1 MSKSFRG
8 GVHPED
14 HKSLTSNKPI
24 EKLPLP
30 QKVIIPVSQH
40 IGAPGIP
47 VVKVGESVKKGQLIA
62 KDDAFITS
70 WVHASISGKVVD
82 IAEYESSL
90 RSRSLSIV
98 IESDGLDEWV
108 EGLPLQRDWEKLEP
122 AEIHKIIREAG
133 IVGLGGANFPTHVKL
148 SYGPEKK
155 IDTILLNASECE
167 PYLNS
172 DYRLMIEQT
181 DRIVTGVKI
190 AMRSLGVGR
199 VIVGVEDNKPEAVK
213 VFTEAFKGMNV
224 KVVAIP
230 TKYPQGA
237 ERMLIKV
244 LTGREIPAGGRHSDI
259 GIVGLNVGTIVAVAN
274 AVVNGI
280 PLIERITTVTGDAVK
295 EPKNLSIRIGTRF
308 KDAIDFCGGFSKTPE
323 KIINGG
329 PMMGYAQ
336 STLDVPVI
344 KGVAGILVMSS
355 EALSHDEESPC
366 IRCGKC
372 VEVCPIGLVPS
383 MLSILSERD
392 RYAEAK
398 KDYGLMNCIECGSC
412 AYVCPSKRNIVQ
424 YVRYAKSQNWAHS
437 SKGTH
442 S

>member
-1 MSKSFRG
+1 MAKSFRG
-8 GVHPED
+8 GVHPGD
-14 HKSLTSNKPI
+14 CKGLTSNKPI
-24 EKLPLP
+24 ETLPP
-30 QKVIIPVSQH
+30 PRKVIIPVSQH

-47 VVKVGESVKKGQLIA
+47 GVKVGDHVKKGQLIA
-62 KDDAFITS
+62 RDDAFITS

-82 IAEYESSL
+82 IAEYESSY
-90 RSRSLSIV
+90 RNRSLSIV
-98 IESDGLDEWV
+98 IEGDGLDEWV
-108 EGLPLQRDWEKLEP
+108 EGLPLQRDWEKLTP
-122 AEIHKIIREAG
+122 AEIHQIIRESG
-133 IVGLGGANFPTHVKL
+133 IVGLGGANFPTHIKL

-167 PYLNS
+167 PYLTS

-190 AMRSLGVGR
+190 AMKSLGVDR

-213 VFTEAFKGMNV
+213 AFTEAFKGMNV
-224 KVVAIP
+224 RVAAVP

-237 ERMLIKV
+237 ERMFIKV
-244 LTGREIPAGGRHSDI
+244 LTGREIPAGKRHSDI

-295 EPKNLSIRIGTRF
+295 EPKNLAVRIGTSF
-308 KDAIDFCGGFSKTPE
+308 KDAIDFCGGFGKTPE

-336 STLDVPVI
+336 STLDVPVV
-344 KGVAGILVMSS
+344 KGVAGILAMSR
-355 EALSHDEESPC
+355 EALSHEQESPC
-366 IRCGKC
+366 IRCGRC
-372 VEVCPIGLVPS
+372 VEACPIGLIPG
-383 MLSILSERD
+383 MLSILSERNRHD
-392 RYAEAK
+392 EARK
-398 KDYGLMNCIECGSC
+398 NYGLMNCIECGSC

-424 YVRYAKSQNWAHS
+424 YLRYSKAQNWEHAH
-437 SKGTH
+437 K
-442 S
+442 